1 MYSRFVAAAA
11 IFLGLAGAASAQTA
25 NLSALQTGDDA
36 RGWEAVGRLDIN
48 GKGFCT
54 GALIAPD
61 LVLTAAHCMFDSTT
75 GERIDPTRIE
85 FQAGLRNGRA
95 AAYRDVAEAVIPAGY
110 SFDGNV
116 SNAMTRQDIALLR
129 LSQPI
134 RLGTI
139 APFETVSELP
149 AGAQVGIV
157 SYAHDRAEAPSIE
170 QSCDVLGQQDGV
182 HVMACSVDFGSSGA
196 PIFLIENGQAR
207 IASVVSAKAFLN
219 DQRVALGTSL
229 AEPLAELMTEL
240 SSGMGRFQ
248 AAPTVRVIGGGERAE
263 TGAKFVRP

>member
-1 MYSRFVAAAA
+1 VYSRTVAAAA
-11 IFLGLAGAASAQTA
+11 VIVALAGSVLAQNA

-36 RGWEAVGRLDIN
+36 RGWEAVGRLDID

-61 LVLTAAHCMFDSTT
+61 IVLTAAHCMFESGT
-75 GERIDPTRIE
+75 GDRIDPTRIE

-95 AAYRDVAEAVIPAGY
+95 AAYRDVAEAVIPVGY
-110 SFDGNV
+110 TFNATV
-116 SNAMTRQDIALLR
+116 SNAMTRQDVALLR
-129 LSQPI
+129 LSRPI
-134 RLGTI
+134 RLATI
-139 APFETVSELP
+139 APFETVGALP

-170 QSCDVLGQQDGV
+170 QACDVLGEQDGV
-182 HVMACSVDFGSSGA
+182 HVLACSVDFGSSGA
-196 PIFLIENGQAR
+196 PIFLIEDGQAR
-207 IASVVSAKAFLN
+207 IASVVSAKAYL
-219 DQRVALGTSL
+219 DDRPVALGTSL
-229 AEPLAELMTEL
+229 AAPLAELMAEL

-248 AAPTVRVIGGGERAE
+248 AAPRVRIIGGGERAD